1 MLEEWSMQDQFEEYE
16 VVFEC
21 GGNIKRT
28 WKEYK
33 QSYLYNKIYAVLLRK
48 P

>member
-1 MLEEWSMQDQFEEYE
+1 MPEEWSMQDQFEEYK

-28 WKEYK
+28 WKEHK
-33 QSYLYNKIYAVLLRK
+33 QSYIYNKIYAVLLHK